1 MKVSKENYKDLSS
14 LVKKWMNAGIGSY
27 DMWDVLVETFPDGK
41 IYDIKN
47 EREND
52 RQETSFKRM
61 FSNYVG
67 LGLDARV
74 VYTMERHRTPY
85 AWLNKVAYGL
95 VGCLNFFR
103 PLAKLD

>member
-1 MKVSKENYKDLSS
+1 
-14 LVKKWMNAGIGSY
+14 MNAGIGCY
-27 DMWDVLVETFPDGK
+27 DMWDILVETFPDGK

-85 AWLNKVAYGL
+85 AWLNKIAYGL

-103 PLAKLD
+103 PLIKLD